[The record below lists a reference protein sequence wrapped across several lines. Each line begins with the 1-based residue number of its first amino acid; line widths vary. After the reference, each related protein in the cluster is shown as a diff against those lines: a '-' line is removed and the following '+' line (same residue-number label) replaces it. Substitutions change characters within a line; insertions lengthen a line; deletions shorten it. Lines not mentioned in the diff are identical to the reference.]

1 MSSKLSDVVRKVQET
16 DWTQPWNFSV
26 IIRPEDD
33 GFKNLCGWSDV
44 KKMQDKIDISIKS
57 VNVPQ
62 KSCNLIEEYNGV
74 KWYQAN
80 SRDELYDINLTFRDF
95 NQGELYRKFT
105 SAFNNTK
112 DNYFEKIRFYICIS
126 LDSNDLNQDDFGL
139 KSIKIFETNQAIIT
153 AVSQLQ
159 LSYETKDEVLEFDVS
174 FKTNTPL
181 HDERYIDISKL
192 NLDIDSIRSALKN
205 QLEKSAKNVI
215 SNVIQSGLKAIKSTV
230 SDYLKF

>member
-1 MSSKLSDVVRKVQET
+1 M
-16 DWTQPWNFSV
+16 
-26 IIRPEDD
+26 
-33 GFKNLCGWSDV
+33 
-44 KKMQDKIDISIKS
+44 
-57 VNVPQ
+57 
-62 KSCNLIEEYNGV
+62 
-74 KWYQAN
+74 
-80 SRDELYDINLTFRDF
+80 YDINLTFRDF